1 MLISASGLYK
11 RFIERDILKDASMII
26 EDKDKIGIVG
36 INGMG
41 KSTLLRIL
49 VGEEPFDKGEII
61 KKNGIRINYLRQE
74 PVFDS
79 ETILEAVLK
88 EIKHEQEFEAK
99 SMLTRLGFT
108 DYDAKIDTLSGGGR
122 KRLALAIALL
132 HECDLLLL
140 DEPTNHLDSDMV
152 VWLEKYLQKFTKAV
166 VMVTHDRY
174 FLERVCNKIVEVDNG
189 SIYTYDANYELYLE
203 LKEKREEEA
212 YNTYRKNKNILRRE
226 LEWIRAGVQARGTK
240 SQSRIDNY
248 ERLKAATTYE
258 EKAKLA
264 LDVSGSR
271 LGKKTI
277 EAINAHYEIDGKVLL
292 NDFTYIVNRNDR
304 LGIIGTNGVGKTT
317 LLELLAKRKEVTS
330 GSITIGETVKLGYFS
345 QMANHYKDT
354 DRVLDVVKDIS
365 DAIDTSEG
373 IMSASAMLERFLFPK
388 EMHYQYVN
396 RLSGG
401 ERRRLYLLQV
411 LMSNP
416 NILFLDEPT
425 NDLDITT
432 LSILEDYL
440 ENFKGAV
447 ICVSHDRYFL
457 DRVVD
462 HIFELKDGN
471 ITEYMG
477 GFSEYLENRENVS
490 SKVIK
495 NDTREKTI
503 RFTSKEKQELETC
516 EKLLESI
523 PMDIQ
528 KLDEKMNNCED
539 FEEINELSKQRSEL
553 EEKLSV
559 TEERYMELLEKKE
572 EIERNMR

>member
-1 MLISASGLYK
+1 MLISATGLYK
-11 RFIERDILKDASMII
+11 KFIERDILKNASVIV

-41 KSTLLRIL
+41 KSTLLKVL
-49 VGEEPFDKGEII
+49 VGLEHLDKGEII
-61 KKNGIRINYLRQE
+61 KKNGLKVNYLPQE
-74 PVFDS
+74 PTFDT

-88 EIKHEQEFEAK
+88 EIKEEQEFEAK
-99 SMLTRLGFT
+99 SMLTRLGFN
-108 DYDAKIDTLSGGGR
+108 DYDIRIDTLSGGGR

-132 HECDLLLL
+132 HECDLLVL

-152 VWLEKYLQKFTKAV
+152 VWLEKYLQKFSKAI

-189 SIYTYDANYELYLE
+189 NIYTYEANYELYLE
-203 LKEKREEEA
+203 MKEKREEEA

-226 LEWIRAGVQARGTK
+226 LEWMRAGVQARGTK

-264 LDVSGSR
+264 LDISGSR

-277 EAINAHYEIDGKVLL
+277 EAINARYVIDGKVLL
-292 NDFTYIVNRNDR
+292 NDFTYIVDRNDR
-304 LGIIGTNGVGKTT
+304 LGIVGTNGVGKTT
-317 LLELLAKRKEVTS
+317 LLELLAKRKAVTS
-330 GSITIGETVKLGYFS
+330 GRIDIGETVKLGYFS
-345 QMANHYKDT
+345 QIANHYKDS
-354 DRVLDVVKDIS
+354 DRVIDVVKDIS
-365 DAIDTSEG
+365 DAIETADG
-373 IMSASAMLERFLFPK
+373 VMSASSMLERFLFPK

-401 ERRRLYLLQV
+401 EKRRLYLLQV
-411 LMSNP
+411 LMANP

-440 ENFKGAV
+440 ESFKGAV

-457 DRVVD
+457 DRVID
-462 HIFELKDGN
+462 HIFELKDGEV
-471 ITEYMG
+471 TEYMG
-477 GFSEYLENRENVS
+477 GYTEYEAKRSVS
-490 SKVIK
+490 SNKAIK
-495 NDTREKTI
+495 GDTREKAV

-516 EKLLESI
+516 EKLLNSI
-523 PMDIQ
+523 PLDIK
-528 KLDEKMNNCED
+528 KLDEEMNVTED
-539 FEEINELSKQRSEL
+539 FNKIQELSNKRSEL
-553 EEKLSV
+553 EEKLEF
-559 TEERYMELLEKKE
+559 TELRYMELLEKKE